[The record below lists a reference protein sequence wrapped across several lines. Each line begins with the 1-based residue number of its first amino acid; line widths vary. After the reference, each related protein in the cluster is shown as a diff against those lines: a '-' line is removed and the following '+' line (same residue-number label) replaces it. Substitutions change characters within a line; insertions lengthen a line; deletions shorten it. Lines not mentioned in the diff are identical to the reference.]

1 MNNEETLQEYNTRLT
16 ENNTS
21 LNNILSMIN
30 ELPEGGSSS
39 TDNFGVYSTE
49 EIVVGRWLDGKPIYK
64 KTITI
69 QIDGA
74 SDITNAP
81 HNISNLDNVIRY
93 EAFFKEGTTT
103 RYMPQFYND
112 MSPTYAINVYL
123 IGSELVQ
130 VVYGQWAKNIKPL
143 IYTTLYYTK
152 TTD

>member
-1 MNNEETLQEYNTRLT
+1 MSNEEILQECNTRIS

-21 LNNILSMIN
+21 LDDILTTINN
-30 ELPEGGSSS
+30 LPEGGSSS
-39 TDNFGVYSTE
+39 ISSLNKYSFDE
-49 EIVVGRWLDGKPIYK
+49 QIVGTWLDGKPIYK

-69 QIDGA
+69 QIDGTA
-74 SDITNAP
+74 NETNSP
-81 HNISNLDNVIRY
+81 HNIENLDSVIRY
-93 EAFFKEGTTT
+93 EAFFKEGTTN

-123 IGSELVQ
+123 IGSEFVQ
-130 VVYGQWAKNIKPL
+130 VVYGQWARNIKPL